1 MRQSHRL
8 AGTATQVHVPAL
20 ALYLV
25 ASAAF
30 IFAASDAQAVM
41 RGQGAGGISR
51 HVVKMVGHNLLCSA
65 TVIGRQQLLT
75 ANHCVEGSGPFF
87 VVAGGSRIAVAGHAA
102 HGQTTLLTLASP
114 LPARYI
120 PIATGEAGGDGSYT
134 IAGYGT
140 AHEAARMQSAGLR
153 EARLVADSR
162 YGGLV
167 DPRRRGAISASACMG
182 DSGGPVAKFDGKRY
196 VLVGIVERVSNYA
209 GVGACGFLTHFSA
222 VSGGASY
229 ASAPAGQTR
238 QASEPREPRRHANKA
253 QKRRQWAARQ

>member
-8 AGTATQVHVPAL
+8 AGTAKHIRIPAL
-20 ALYLV
+20 ALVLA

-30 IFAASDAQAVM
+30 VFASDAQAVM
-41 RGQGAGGISR
+41 RGHGAGAISR
-51 HVVKMVGHNLLCSA
+51 HVVKLVGHNLLCSA

-75 ANHCVEGSGPFF
+75 ANHCVEVGGPFF
-87 VVAGGSRIAVAGHAA
+87 VIAGGSRIAVTSHSAQ
-102 HGQTTLLTLASP
+102 GQTTLLTLASP
-114 LPARYI
+114 LPARYV
-120 PIATGEAGGDGSYT
+120 PIATGEAGGDGTFT

-140 AHEAARMQSAGLR
+140 AHEAERMHSAGLR
-153 EARLVADSR
+153 EARLVTDSR
-162 YGGLV
+162 YGALV
-167 DPRRRGAISASACMG
+167 DPNRHGAISASACMG

-222 VSGGASY
+222 VSGSSAY

-238 QASEPREPRRHANKA
+238 QASEPRARRVAGKA
-253 QKRRQWAARQ
+253 QKRRHWAAAR